1 MTSSS
6 VAAPDPRHTVLDA
19 IRRGCSTVNVLAAE
33 LSVTDNAVRLHLVA
47 LEADGLIARTGI
59 RHSGRAGQPAAEYAL
74 TPAGET
80 ALSHAYPPVLAAL
93 VAALGARLELRT
105 LRAVMADAGTRIAAV
120 GGRSPAAGASLSY
133 RAGQCVSLIQSLGGS
148 ATVELGRHE
157 AIITGAGCPLS
168 AAVRAEP
175 GSCTIIEALLAS
187 HAGVKATQ
195 HCDHGAHP
203 NCRFAIQCE

>member
-1 MTSSS
+1 MISSS
-6 VAAPDPRHTVLDA
+6 GAAPAPRVSVLDA
-19 IRRGCSTVNVLAAE
+19 VRRGSTTVNALATE

-47 LEADGLIARTGI
+47 LESDGLIARSGT
-59 RHSGRAGQPAAEYAL
+59 RQSGRAGQPAAEYAL
-74 TPAGET
+74 TPDGET
-80 ALSHAYPPVLAAL
+80 VLSHAYPPVLAAL
-93 VAALGARLELRT
+93 VAALGARLEPRA
-105 LRAVMADAGTRIAAV
+105 LRAVLVDAGTRIAASA
-120 GGRSPAAGASLSY
+120 GRSPTAGASLSH
-133 RAGQCVSLIQSLGGS
+133 RAELCVSLIESLGGS
-148 ATVELGRHE
+148 ATAKLGRRE

-175 GSCTIIEALLAS
+175 GSCTIIEALLER

>member
-1 MTSSS
+1 MIRGSDE
-6 VAAPDPRHTVLDA
+6 APDPRLSVLDA
-19 IRRGCSTVNVLAAE
+19 VRRGRTTVNALATE

-74 TPAGET
+74 TPNGET

-93 VAALGARLELRT
+93 VAALGARLRPRA
-105 LRAVMADAGTRIAAV
+105 LRAVMADAGARIAAST
-120 GGRSPAAGASLSY
+120 GRSPNAGASLSH
-133 RAGQCVSLIQSLGGS
+133 RAEQCVSLIESLGGS
-148 ATVELGRHE
+148 ATVKLGRHE

-168 AAVRAEP
+168 AAVRAES
-175 GSCTIIEALLAS
+175 GSCTIIEALLER

-195 HCDHGAHP
+195 HCDHGTRP

>member
-6 VAAPDPRHTVLDA
+6 AVAPAPRLSVLDA
-19 IRRGCSTVNVLAAE
+19 VRRGCRTVNALAAE

-47 LEADGLIARTGI
+47 LEADGLIARTGT

-74 TPAGET
+74 TPDGET

-93 VAALGARLELRT
+93 VAALGARLEPRA
-105 LRAVMADAGTRIAAV
+105 LRAVLADAGTRVAAS
-120 GGRSPAAGASLSY
+120 GGRSPIDGASLSY
-133 RAGQCVSLIQSLGGS
+133 RAAQCVSLIESLGGS
-148 ATVELGRHE
+148 ATVTLGRHE

-175 GSCTIIEALLAS
+175 GSCTIIEALLES

-195 HCDHGAHP
+195 HCDHGARP

>member
-1 MTSSS
+1 MISNADT
-6 VAAPDPRHTVLDA
+6 VPAPRLAVLDA
-19 IRRGCSTVNVLAAE
+19 VRRGSTTVNALATE

-74 TPAGET
+74 TPNGET

-93 VAALGARLELRT
+93 VAALGARLEPRA
-105 LRAVMADAGTRIAAV
+105 LRAVLADAGTRIATSA
-120 GGRSPAAGASLSY
+120 GQSPTAGASLSY
-133 RAGQCVSLIQSLGGS
+133 RAAQCVSLIASLGGS
-148 ATVELGRHE
+148 ATVKLGRHE
-157 AIITGAGCPLS
+157 AMITGAGCPLS

-175 GSCTIIEALLAS
+175 GSCTIIEALLER